1 MGLKDRLMA
10 KSGDIG
16 VTRNLDDRQ
25 GRERPATPKT
35 GPGQMAA
42 FRVEMLEHRKE
53 VDSLKSELEKWDGA
67 LPVRKLDPKSIHP
80 SRWANRHEDS
90 YEDAEFLELEE
101 AMRLTQGNVQPIKV
115 RTRADGEYER
125 VFGSR
130 RHRACLKNGWPVL
143 AMIDDDLSDRD
154 VFLQMEHENR
164 ERRNPSA
171 WEQGRS
177 YQLALDAGL
186 WPSQN
191 AMATDIGI
199 SQGHVSR
206 SISAFALP
214 DAIVSAFKSPN
225 DIQFPWIK
233 DLADLSKL
241 DSKVLAE
248 RVGRA
253 AELTNASPKQ
263 IFAALT
269 GEVTQ
274 TEAGKAAG
282 GSTERVSVTV
292 SGKTTKVVCKTNSL
306 SPVQQQE
313 LADLVDRFIQERIS
327 DAGK

>member
-10 KSGDIG
+10 KSGDLG
-16 VTRNLDDRQ
+16 VTRSPEDRQ
-25 GRERPATPKT
+25 GRDRPATPKT

-53 VDSLKSELEKWDGA
+53 VDSLKSELERWDGA
-67 LPVRKLDPKSIHP
+67 LPVRKLDPKTVHA

-101 AMRLTQGNVQPIKV
+101 AMRLTNGNVQPIKV

-130 RHRACLKNGWPVL
+130 RHRACLKNDWPVL
-143 AMIDDDLSDRD
+143 AMIDDGLSDRD

-191 AMATDIGI
+191 AMATAIGV
-199 SQGHVSR
+199 SQAHVSR

-214 DAIVSAFKSPN
+214 DRIVSAFKSPN

-233 DLADLSKL
+233 DLTALSKL
-241 DSKVLAE
+241 DPSEVAE
-248 RVGRA
+248 RIGRA
-253 AELTNASPKQ
+253 AQLANPSSKQ

-269 GEVTQ
+269 EEVARA
-274 TEAGKAAG
+274 EDRGKAT

-292 SGKTTKVVCKTNSL
+292 VGKTTKVVCKTNSL
-306 SPVQQQE
+306 SPLQQQK
-313 LADLVDRFIQERIS
+313 LADLVDRFIQEQIG
-327 DAGK
+327 DTAK